1 MNQVEI
7 SFNKDKLIPF
17 VFELKSNIDLFM
29 KNGLIETSNE
39 CLDYIKLNITRSNNT
54 FKYNCDEGLINL
66 SEQIFIYYFGDDN
79 DSECPLVKYIKELSS
94 LN

>member
-17 VFELKSNIDLFM
+17 IFQLKTNIDLFV
-29 KNGLIETSNE
+29 KNGLIESSNE
-39 CLDYIKLNITRSNNT
+39 CLDYIKLNIIRSNNT

-66 SEQIFIYYFGDDN
+66 SEQIFMYYFGDAN
-79 DSECPLVKYIKELSS
+79 DIVTPLVTYIKDLS
-94 LN
+94 LKN